1 MVMLVSSR
9 GHLGL
14 LLTVS
19 DQDHL
24 SQRTAPKI
32 PWIILVQV
40 ARLQMCVRDGLFGI
54 PFYLEGRYGLLSPQL
69 KIVLVY

>member
-9 GHLGL
+9 GDSGL

-19 DQDHL
+19 DQNYL

-40 ARLQMCVRDGLFGI
+40 VQGLQMCMLDGGSFGTH
-54 PFYLEGRYGLLSPQL
+54 FDLEGRYGLLSPQ
-69 KIVLVY
+69 

>member
-9 GHLGL
+9 GDSGL

-19 DQDHL
+19 DQNYL

-40 ARLQMCVRDGLFGI
+40 ARLQMCVRDGSFGTH
-54 PFYLEGRYGLLSPQL
+54 FDLEGRYGLLSPQ
-69 KIVLVY
+69 